1 MLKGITSLINWLYR
15 APYIIMI
22 LSAVWAGSAG
32 AIQNVQLEVDEELW
46 EYRANAKTVQILS
59 EQGRKG
65 YLISNAGSICD
76 FRDENHF
83 YFTEYQMNPVRA
95 DCESFDVEIGLHYIN
110 DSEGTPGWDIGDSF
124 GEYRV
129 SGD

>member
-59 EQGRKG
+59 EQGRKA
-65 YLISNAGSICD
+65 YLISDPNVICEFGD
-76 FRDENHF
+76 DEHF
-83 YFTEYQMNPVRA
+83 YFTEYEIDPERA
-95 DCESFDVEIGLHYIN
+95 GCEDITRKGLHYLN
-110 DSEGTPGWDIGDSF
+110 DSEGSLGWDVGESIN
-124 GEYRV
+124 EYRV